1 MEADNYIYK
10 NGNISVDGSL
20 IKIGSASYSV
30 ASIGS
35 TTILKAVDPAQIWL
49 AFFGGIIVLVGFGFY
64 VIPGII
70 FAFIWYK
77 LAKKA
82 PWYKYTVLIKNS
94 SGDHPALEKA
104 DLTAATQL
112 HQAIERAISAR

>member
-1 MEADNYIYK
+1 METDQYIYN
-10 NGNISVDGSL
+10 NGNITVDNSL

-35 TTILKAVDPAQIWL
+35 TTILKAIDPAQIWL
-49 AFFGGIIVLVGFGFY
+49 AFFGAIIVLIGFGVY

-94 SGDHPALEKA
+94 SGDHPALETA
-104 DLTAATQL
+104 DLTAANQL
-112 HQAIERAISAR
+112 HQAIEQAISTH